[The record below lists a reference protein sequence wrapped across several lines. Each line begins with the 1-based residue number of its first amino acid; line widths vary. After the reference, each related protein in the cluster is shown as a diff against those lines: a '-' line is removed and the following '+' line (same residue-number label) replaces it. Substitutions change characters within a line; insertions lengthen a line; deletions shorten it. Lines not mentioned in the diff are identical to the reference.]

1 MITKKQVL
9 EALEVIEKY
18 KTQELINVK
27 QIEKKINEAT
37 DKRSIVCL
45 GLKTREI
52 NRLKAADVNTVGELL
67 NIDRFDLRRFRNL
80 GSKGIVM
87 INEALKKDGIETE
100 SFVAW

>member
-1 MITKKQVL
+1 MITKEQVL

-18 KTQELINVK
+18 KIQELSSVK
-27 QIEKKINEAT
+27 QIERKTNEAI

-52 NRLKAADVNTVGELL
+52 NCLKKADVNTVGELL
-67 NIDRFDLRRFRNL
+67 NVDRFDLRRFRNL

-87 INEALKKDGIETE
+87 INEALKEDGIETE
-100 SFVAW
+100 VFVTR